1 MRTTVMELFENKRRD
16 DGRRGFT
23 FIVCITIMTVI
34 DSYAEQVSLGS
45 VAMLLLLGKT
55 ENDGEK

>member
-1 MRTTVMELFENKRRD
+1 
-16 DGRRGFT
+16 
-23 FIVCITIMTVI
+23 MTVI